1 MLCMAAREESGQT
14 VTRVPQWTVGDRL
27 RKAREEAGIGVEQMA
42 AQIGRNRN
50 SITRYERS
58 RTVDV
63 LVVRAYS
70 AFTATSMTWLL
81 TGTGPDDEEGESA
94 ITPVTLRE
102 LDLIS
107 RGNSRSLKVAA

>member
-14 VTRVPQWTVGDRL
+14 VARVPQWTVGDRL
-27 RKAREEAGIGVEQMA
+27 RKAREMAGIGVEEMA
-42 AQIGRNRN
+42 SKLDRNRN

-58 RTVDV
+58 STVDV

-81 TGTGPDDEEGESA
+81 TGQGPDDEEGERA
-94 ITPVTLRE
+94 IAPVTLRE
-102 LDLIS
+102 RRLFP
-107 RGNSRSLKVAA
+107 RGNPRLLKIAA